1 MRAVTLDRTLAA
13 FPARGRDVAAPP
25 PLLQPR
31 DWSRLTTLP
40 RSCAAGRLRKQ
51 TAPFLF
57 RRSVGKSAACL
68 PSTFQQANLV
78 LSPPETIDDRRG
90 KSFPRQQRVEFCRS
104 AVTNRSIRLRD
115 RQSFARCPGP
125 FFKISG
131 QQ

>member
-13 FPARGRDVAAPP
+13 SPPRDRGVAAPP

-31 DWSRLTTLP
+31 DWSRLTALP
-40 RSCAAGRLRKQ
+40 HSCVAGHLRKQ
-51 TAPFLF
+51 TARFLF

-78 LSPPETIDDRRG
+78 LSPLQTVGDRLG
-90 KSFPRQQRVEFCRS
+90 KPFRRQQCVEFCRL

-115 RQSFARCPGP
+115 RLSFVR
-125 FFKISG
+125 
-131 QQ
+131 

>member
-13 FPARGRDVAAPP
+13 SPAPGRGVAAPP

-31 DWSRLTTLP
+31 DWSRLTALP
-40 RSCAAGRLRKQ
+40 HSCAAGHLRKQ
-51 TAPFLF
+51 TARFLF

-78 LSPPETIDDRRG
+78 LSLPETVGDRLG
-90 KSFPRQQRVEFCRS
+90 KPFPRQQRVEFCRS

-115 RQSFARCPGP
+115 RQSFARSSGP
-125 FFKISG
+125 CCK
-131 QQ
+131 